1 LIKFKQSSLVILLV
15 LLLTSCNSSNTHN
28 TQNTHKPSSK
38 ENHDLIKAIEV
49 VMYESF
55 PQQVNVVAKGQFTD
69 NCTKIGDIME
79 NQSGNTLKL
88 TITTTRETNK
98 VCKPMKRVFE
108 EMIPLNVVGLRAGI
122 YNIKVNNLS
131 DFFELDVDNFVQ

>member
-1 LIKFKQSSLVILLV
+1 MRKFKQSSLVILLG

-28 TQNTHKPSSK
+28 PQKPFSQA
-38 ENHDLIKAIEV
+38 NHDLIKAIDV

-69 NCTKIGDIME
+69 NCTKIGDIIE

-88 TITTTRETNK
+88 TITTSRETNK
-98 VCKPMKRVFE
+98 VCKPVKRVFE